1 MSLLDVQA
9 DNVISRNRGDDA
21 IYEMDVYVRD
31 TNHVNRL
38 ILDLEKLPY
47 ILKGRKDYQIMRVL
61 VQKCRNASVS
71 VSGKIVGRCDFG
83 LMLLVGFTEGDD
95 SSNISYLVNKV
106 LKLRIF
112 EDENGVMNR
121 SVMDVD
127 GSIFIGFSI
136 YFIRRYEQRKSTELH
151 QSIEWRT
158 GKRIVWFLQPRT
170 IEIYFRSDRE
180 FGADMEVSF
189 TNLGP
194 TTILL
199 ERWYRVKGSIEL

>member
-1 MSLLDVQA
+1 
-9 DNVISRNRGDDA
+9 
-21 IYEMDVYVRD
+21 
-31 TNHVNRL
+31 
-38 ILDLEKLPY
+38 
-47 ILKGRKDYQIMRVL
+47 MRVL

-127 GSIFIGFSI
+127 GSILSVSQFTLYGDTSKGNRPSYIKALNGERAKELYDSFNQELSKSI
-136 YFIRRYEQRKSTELH
+136 SVQ
-151 QSIEWRT
+151 T
-158 GKRIVWFLQPRT
+158 G
-170 IEIYFRSDRE
+170 E
-180 FGADMEVSF
+180 FGADMEVLF

-199 ERWYRVKGSIEL
+199 ER